1 MNEIAVHWPT
11 CAGGGQGRPITG
23 FEIARNMPPAY
34 RRVNCHNRRGLRCAG
49 GEAQLT
55 RRAWDAYPPDRV
67 FACGRRSCAAF
78 AKRYR
83 SLDCAASRMASL
95 EGATDRLEQAVS
107 RLETWARHRRE
118 AGGIDDSRV
127 AEALSEVRAD
137 YQALQE
143 TIQTVR
149 ARLDAA
155 IERLQSILER

>member
-1 MNEIAVHWPT
+1 
-11 CAGGGQGRPITG
+11 
-23 FEIARNMPPAY
+23 
-34 RRVNCHNRRGLRCAG
+34 
-49 GEAQLT
+49 
-55 RRAWDAYPPDRV
+55 
-67 FACGRRSCAAF
+67 
-78 AKRYR
+78 
-83 SLDCAASRMASL
+83 MASL

>member
-1 MNEIAVHWPT
+1 
-11 CAGGGQGRPITG
+11 
-23 FEIARNMPPAY
+23 
-34 RRVNCHNRRGLRCAG
+34 
-49 GEAQLT
+49 
-55 RRAWDAYPPDRV
+55 
-67 FACGRRSCAAF
+67 
-78 AKRYR
+78 
-83 SLDCAASRMASL
+83 MASL

-118 AGGIDDSRV
+118 AGGIDDIRV